1 MAIPVAP
8 LLNKLQHPNKPH
20 HNKVLIVKLYTLLL
34 SASLLTL
41 LSGCTSTTL
50 TNPNSTS
57 CITEECEIRNKALV
71 LQIYTHVMNRGQF
84 NLIQHLFDTNLIIQ
98 FAGVNGSITEE
109 AHIQTLKTNTPSY
122 TATVKH
128 IAADGDYVAVHW
140 HLSTNVADE
149 FNGKAVVDLYRL
161 SGNKI
166 VEHWH
171 LSSNLTATSVSSN
184 SLFSNLYDYAGTKP
198 QATKI
203 SETDNKT
210 LVTSVY
216 LDLFNNKK
224 SELIDQYFI
233 PDYIQHNPFVP
244 NGREALRSFVNSM
257 PPRHLSFF
265 CTLAD
270 DDLVW
275 TFSGD
280 NNLTLVDIFRVDDKK
295 IVEHYDLF

>member
-1 MAIPVAP
+1 M
-8 LLNKLQHPNKPH
+8 
-20 HNKVLIVKLYTLLL
+20 KLYTLLL
-34 SASLLTL
+34 FTNLLIL
-41 LSGCTSTTL
+41 LPGCTSTTPANL
-50 TNPNSTS
+50 NSTS
-57 CITEECEIRNKALV
+57 CITEECEFRNKALV
-71 LQIYTHVMNRGQF
+71 LRIYTDVMNKDQI
-84 NLIQHLFDTNLIIQ
+84 NLIQHLFDRDLVIRI
-98 FAGVNGSITEE
+98 AGASESTEE

-122 TATVKH
+122 VAVIKH
-128 IAADGDYVAVHW
+128 IAADGNYVAVHW

-171 LSSNLTATSVSSN
+171 LSSNLTANTASGN
-184 SLFSNLYDYAGTKP
+184 SLFSDLYDYTDTKP

-203 SETDNKT
+203 SEENNKT

-233 PDYIQHNPFVP
+233 PNYIQHNPFVP